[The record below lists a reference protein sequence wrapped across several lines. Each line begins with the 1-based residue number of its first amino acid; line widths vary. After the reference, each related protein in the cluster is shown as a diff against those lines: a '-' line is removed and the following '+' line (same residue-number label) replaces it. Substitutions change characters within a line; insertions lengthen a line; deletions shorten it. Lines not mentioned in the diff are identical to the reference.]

1 MTTTTSYT
9 PGGAPPHST
18 PPQTEKDA
26 MHTTQKAQSPAATG
40 LSANENTSTNILD
53 QKRETT
59 LMARFAMKGAAV
71 HRLADGG
78 FIVAQWGLTRHCA
91 DFAALVG
98 FARQMGVL

>member
-1 MTTTTSYT
+1 M
-9 PGGAPPHST
+9 ARC
-18 PPQTEKDA
+18 TEGRCKVIGN
-26 MHTTQKAQSPAATG
+26 TQKAQSPVAAG

-78 FIVAQWGLTRHCA
+78 YVVAQWGMSRHCV

-98 FARQMGVL
+98 FARQMGVI

>member
-1 MTTTTSYT
+1 VIY
-9 PGGAPPHST
+9 
-18 PPQTEKDA
+18 
-26 MHTTQKAQSPAATG
+26 TTQKAQSPAATG

-78 FIVAQWGLTRHCA
+78 FIVAQLGLSRHCV
-91 DFAALVG
+91 DFASLMA
-98 FARQMGVL
+98 FARQMGVM

>member
-1 MTTTTSYT
+1 VQSDRHHPESTK
-9 PGGAPPHST
+9 PGGNRAERIRKH
-18 PPQTEKDA
+18 K
-26 MHTTQKAQSPAATG
+26 H
-40 LSANENTSTNILD
+40 LSILD
-53 QKRETT
+53 PKRETT

-98 FARQMGVL
+98 FARQMGVI